1 MCVLMCALRTLA
13 TIQWSRKRE
22 REKKER
28 GGGETHQTKMK
39 AVPGAGGKTLWGGM
53 FMNAA

>member
-1 MCVLMCALRTLA
+1 MCALRTLA
-13 TIQWSRKRE
+13 TIQLSRKRE
-22 REKKER
+22 GKKR
-28 GGGETHQTKMK
+28 KGKKTHQTKMK